1 MSDRPPPEDGLPDES
16 LPEEDEAELNRPI
29 TGDLPS
35 LAVRRPILTIVANLL
50 IIIGGLAALSG
61 VEVRELPDV
70 DRPIVTVR
78 AIWDGA
84 SPETMDTEVTSVL
97 EGAVARVSGVR
108 SIRSGS
114 EENNMRVRVEF
125 EPDTDLDTAAN
136 DVREAV
142 AGVERRL
149 PDGVEEVSVVKAD
162 DNAGAVIRISAIS
175 DSLSEEELTKLAE
188 EDISTEIASVPGVAT
203 VEVFGSREKVMRV
216 LVEPLR
222 LSSYGLTIDDVAQ
235 VLESAR
241 FDVPAGSFRSD
252 DQLLIVRADAS
263 VWQPDEVE
271 SLEIAPRVRLGDV
284 GNVVYGP
291 ADAENSV
298 RLDGRTVVGL
308 GVIRQARSNTIE
320 ISEGVDR
327 EIARLNRSLDGVE
340 IIKTSDDAIFIK
352 GSVREVLISL
362 GLAVVIVIAVTFVF
376 LGALRPTLIPATTI
390 PVALIGT
397 VAGIWLM
404 GFSVNILTL
413 LAMVLATGMIVDDA
427 IVVMENIQ
435 RRKAQGLR
443 PLAAAVLGT
452 RQVFFAVLAT
462 TATLISVFLPIAFL
476 PSTAGRLFTEFG
488 FVLAVAVAIS
498 SFVALTLCPMLA
510 SRLPAGGQD
519 LPVVLRR
526 IGSPMAGLYRRM
538 LDATLAVP
546 LLVIAGVA
554 ILVALAVLQFASLD
568 EELVPSEDRGTIII
582 AMQGP
587 DGVDLPYMER
597 QVAPVEAAL
606 APLRA
611 EGLIQN
617 VFTIVGRYDLNRAFI
632 TVTLV
637 PWEERETGQAEI
649 VRRLQ
654 QDIGQLPGATVRI
667 FGTNS
672 LNLRGA
678 SSGGLEFALTGTSY
692 PAIAAAAADLIAA
705 ATERLPQLRD
715 MRMDYQAT
723 QPQLS
728 VKIDRRRAEDLGIPV
743 EGIAATLRAMVDGYE
758 VTEISLDDTQVPVIL
773 QSTGGAINDPG
784 DLANLYVRS
793 ADDRMIPLTAFI
805 SITEEG
811 VPAELDRV
819 GQKRAVEMDAGLAP
833 NVPLRQ
839 AIADLEALADEVLP
853 GSIGIVWQ
861 GEAATLE
868 ETSQEVAITFAIAVL
883 VVLLVL
889 AAQFESFLS
898 ALVIILTVP
907 SGIAAALFAL
917 ALTGTSLNIYSQI
930 GLVMLIGLM
939 AKNGILIVEFAD
951 QLRDRGLP
959 VHRAIRE
966 ASLVRLRPVMMTMLS
981 TVFGAL
987 PLILAAGPGAEA
999 RTAIG
1004 WVIFGG
1010 LGIATF
1016 FTLFLTPAV
1025 YRVLAPLT
1033 RPRADAQGRLKAEM
1047 EAARSRPDRLSGG
1060 GDSAAPAPSPGP
1072 AE

>member
-1 MSDRPPPEDGLPDES
+1 MSDRQGPEGLPAGGG
-16 LPEEDEAELNRPI
+16 LPA
-29 TGDLPS
+29 

-50 IIIGGLAALSG
+50 IVIGGLAALAG

-78 AIWDGA
+78 AVWDGA
-84 SPETMDTEVTSVL
+84 APETMDAEVTSVL
-97 EGAVARVSGVR
+97 EGAVARVAGVR
-108 SIRSGS
+108 SIRSSS
-114 EENNMRVRVEF
+114 EENNMRIRVEF

-149 PDGVEEVSVVKAD
+149 PDGVDEVSVVKAD
-162 DNAGAVIRISAIS
+162 DNAGAVVQVAAVS
-175 DSLSEEELTKLAE
+175 DTLSEAELTRLAE
-188 EDISTEIASVPGVAT
+188 EDISTELAAVPGVAS
-203 VEVFGSREKVMRV
+203 VQVFGNRERVMRV

-222 LSSYGLTIDDVAQ
+222 LTSYGLSIDDIAD

-241 FDVPAGSFRSD
+241 FDVPAGSFKSD

-263 VWQPDEVE
+263 VWKPEEVE
-271 SLEIAPRVRLGDV
+271 RLEIAPRVRLGDV
-284 GNVVYGP
+284 AQVLYGP
-291 ADAENSV
+291 ADAESSV
-298 RLDGRTVVGL
+298 RLDGRTVVGM

-320 ISEGVDR
+320 ISDGVDR
-327 EIARLNRSLDGVE
+327 ALERLNRSLKDVE
-340 IIKTSDDAIFIK
+340 VVKTSDDAVFIK

-362 GLAVVIVIAVTFVF
+362 GLAVLIVIAVTWLF
-376 LGALRPTLIPATTI
+376 LGAWRPTLIPATTI
-390 PVALIGT
+390 PVALVGT
-397 VAGIWLM
+397 LGGIWLM
-404 GFSVNILTL
+404 GFSINILTL

-435 RRKAQGLR
+435 RRKMQGLK

-519 LPVVLRR
+519 LPPVLRR
-526 IGSPMAGLYRRM
+526 IGSPLAGLYRRA
-538 LDATLAVP
+538 LDATLAAP
-546 LLVIAGVA
+546 LLVVAGA
-554 ILVALAVLQFASLD
+554 LVLVGLAVLQFASLS
-568 EELVPSEDRGTIII
+568 EELVPQEDRGLIIV

-587 DGVDLPYMER
+587 DGVGLDYMER

-606 APLRA
+606 QPLRDDGTIA
-611 EGLIQN
+611 A
-617 VFTIVGRYDLNRAFI
+617 VFTIVGRYDMNRAFI
-632 TVTLV
+632 TARLA
-637 PWEERETGQAEI
+637 PWGERDIAQGEI
-649 VRRLQ
+649 IGKLQ
-654 QDIGQLPGATVRI
+654 RQLGQLPGATVRI

-672 LNLRGA
+672 LNLRGS

-692 PAIAAAAADLIAA
+692 PAIAAAAADLMAA
-705 ATERLPQLRD
+705 SAARLPALRD

-728 VKIDRRRAEDLGIPV
+728 VRIDRRRAEDLGISV
-743 EGIAATLRAMVDGYE
+743 DGIAATLRAMVDGYE
-758 VTEISLDDTQVPVIL
+758 VTEINVDDTQVPVIL
-773 QSTGGAINDPG
+773 QSAGGAIGDPG
-784 DLANLYVRS
+784 DLANLFVRS
-793 ADDRMIPLTAFI
+793 ATGSMIPLSAFI
-805 SITEEG
+805 EITEEG

-819 GQKRAVEMDAGLAP
+819 GQKRAVEMDAGLSP
-833 NVPLRQ
+833 DMPLRQ

-853 GSIGIVWQ
+853 PGIGILWQ

-907 SGIAAALFAL
+907 SGIAAAVFAL

-959 VHRAIRE
+959 VAQAIRE
-966 ASLVRLRPVMMTMLS
+966 AAIVRLRPVMMTMLS
-981 TVFGAL
+981 TVFGGL
-987 PLILAAGPGAEA
+987 PLILASGPGAES
-999 RTAIG
+999 RSAIG

-1010 LGIATF
+1010 LGNLGG
-1016 FTLFLTPAV
+1016 TLV
-1025 YRVLAPLT
+1025 
-1033 RPRADAQGRLKAEM
+1033 
-1047 EAARSRPDRLSGG
+1047 GG
-1060 GDSAAPAPSPGP
+1060 
-1072 AE
+1072 